1 MVFITVA
8 IFPSLLLAFSDS
20 GRYSHTILLL
30 QALAVVLISTFQ
42 SRYDRILHYK
52 LVWLLITDV
61 FEGNMDPD
69 DSVGAPDGSQ
79 LADNQHGIGQYIE
92 TGNSN
97 FKSPV
102 ASRESSNI
110 DQNQKNELKN
120 SPEPQTTLEPLGN
133 GKREATNVQIGKR
146 SATLFLSSHSLK
158 LSSKPKAGVT
168 AKKPSTEGKIPPP
181 SRTSSNIS
189 QSSSQRKQTIKNS
202 VHPDELSQ
210 LRVKKEFTFTGY
222 DIMADVEPVPVI
234 PEEEQ
239 VSHEIRKAYTESCK
253 QIGVIPVR
261 SLIPQLCSPVVQLR
275 CRSLGPKGADALA
288 IALVNNPTVTS
299 LDLEDNGIGAEGAK
313 SLAEML
319 DVNHNI
325 TDVSLAENLISK
337 DGLSAITD
345 MMKNNF
351 YIQSLDLTGSG
362 FVDSDSYIVADLLE
376 NNKILRE
383 LVLSHNQF
391 GDKGGYLIAQAL
403 ALNDTLRIIDLSWNH
418 IRGEGAKSIAACLQ
432 KNIGLRK
439 MDISWNGFTTA
450 DCMIFGV
457 TLKDNTTLK
466 ELDISN
472 NQLGENAIAYLMK
485 GIQKNDGL
493 EILRIGGNL
502 IIPKMAIVI
511 LKTIEQSET
520 CRVHTLDMGD
530 TEVDEEFY
538 TIADEMQ
545 AKGSFEVAHGPVI
558 KRRDLKANSAGAID
572 GNMDAVYELFKY
584 MSDNNYRVI
593 DLMKW
598 LDKDN
603 SMSISRDEFKKG
615 MITAEVPL
623 TEHQLDI
630 LLDKLDADGDGE
642 VDFKQLERLLENCC

>member
-1 MVFITVA
+1 MEDEM
-8 IFPSLLLAFSDS
+8 DS
-20 GRYSHTILLL
+20 GEG
-30 QALAVVLISTFQ
+30 AVIPGESPVA
-42 SRYDRILHYK
+42 
-52 LVWLLITDV
+52 
-61 FEGNMDPD
+61 D
-69 DSVGAPDGSQ
+69 DKNGS
-79 LADNQHGIGQYIE
+79 GQYIE
-92 TGNSN
+92 TGNSKS
-97 FKSPV
+97 KSPV
-102 ASRESSNI
+102 GSRENSTL
-110 DQNQKNELKN
+110 DKNHNNEIKK
-120 SPEPQTTLEPLGN
+120 SPEPDRETTTKTPEALAN

-158 LSSKPKAGVT
+158 LSSKAKSGVT
-168 AKKPSTEGKIPPP
+168 KAPSREGRKPP
-181 SRTSSNIS
+181 SRAPTNLSQTSSKNK
-189 QSSSQRKQTIKNS
+189 QRKSIEP
-202 VHPDELSQ
+202 PDELSQ
-210 LRVKKEFTFTGY
+210 LKIIKKEFTFTGY

-234 PEEEQ
+234 PEDEKLA
-239 VSHEIRKAYTESCK
+239 HEIQKSYTDSCK
-253 QIGVIPVR
+253 QVGVIPVR

-288 IALVNNPTVTS
+288 ITLVNNPTVTS
-299 LDLEDNGIGAEGAK
+299 LDLEDNGIGPEGAK

-325 TDVSLAENLISK
+325 TDVSLAENLILK
-337 DGLSAITD
+337 EGLSAIAE

-362 FVDSDSYIVADLLE
+362 FVDSDAYIVADLLE

-391 GDKGGYLIAQAL
+391 GDKGGYVIAQAL
-403 ALNDTLRIIDLSWNH
+403 AQNDTLRIIDLSWNH
-418 IRGEGAKSIAACLQ
+418 IRGEGAKSIAACIQ

-439 MDISWNGFTTA
+439 MDLSWNGFTTG
-450 DCMIFGV
+450 DCAIFGV

-466 ELDISN
+466 ELDLSN
-472 NQLGENAIAYLMK
+472 NQLGETALGFLMK
-485 GIQKNDGL
+485 GIQTSDGL

-502 IIPKMAIVI
+502 IVPKMALVI
-511 LKTIEQSET
+511 LKTIEQSQT

-558 KRRDLKANSAGAID
+558 KRRDLKTNSAGAID

-598 LDKDN
+598 LDKDG

-630 LLDKLDADGDGE
+630 LLDKLDVDGDGE
-642 VDFKQLERLLENCC
+642 VDFKELLLGERMFRRKMRQKKERLRSTKEKAAKLRKIVLATINEKP

>member
-1 MVFITVA
+1 
-8 IFPSLLLAFSDS
+8 
-20 GRYSHTILLL
+20 
-30 QALAVVLISTFQ
+30 
-42 SRYDRILHYK
+42 
-52 LVWLLITDV
+52 
-61 FEGNMDPD
+61 MDAD
-69 DSVGAPDGSQ
+69 GDVGAPAQSSV
-79 LADNQHGIGQYIE
+79 ADKQHGTGQYIE
-92 TGNSN
+92 TGK

-110 DQNQKNELKN
+110 DQNQTNGFKK
-120 SPEPQTTLEPLGN
+120 SPEPETKSQEFLTN

-158 LSSKPKAGVT
+158 ASSKPKRTSPEVGT
-168 AKKPSTEGKIPPP
+168 FQPP
-181 SRTSSNIS
+181 SRTPSNITQTS
-189 QSSSQRKQTIKNS
+189 NQRKQTVPS
-202 VHPDELSQ
+202 VVVPDELLK

-239 VSHEIRKAYTESCK
+239 TAHEIRQMYSESCK
-253 QIGVIPVR
+253 QVGVTPVR
-261 SLIPQLCSPVVQLR
+261 SLTQQLCTPVVQLR

-299 LDLEDNGIGAEGAK
+299 LDLEDNGIASEGAK

-319 DVNHNI
+319 EVNHNI
-325 TDVSLAENLISK
+325 TDVSLAENLVSK

-362 FVDSDSYIVADLLE
+362 FVDSDAYTVADLLE

-383 LVLSHNQF
+383 LILSHNQF
-391 GDKGGYLIAQAL
+391 GDKGGYVIAQAL
-403 ALNDTLRIIDLSWNH
+403 AQNDTLRIIDLSWNH

-432 KNIGLRK
+432 KNLGLRK
-439 MDISWNGFTTA
+439 LDVSWNGFTTG
-450 DCMIFGV
+450 DCAIFSV
-457 TLKDNTTLK
+457 TLKENTTLK
-466 ELDISN
+466 ELDLSN
-472 NQLGENAIAYLMK
+472 NQLGETAIAYLMK
-485 GIQKNDGL
+485 GIQKSDGL

-502 IIPKMAIVI
+502 IIPRMALVI
-511 LKTIEQSET
+511 LKAIEQSEA
-520 CRVHTLDMGD
+520 CRLHTLDMGD

-538 TIADEMQ
+538 SMADEMQ

-558 KRRDLKANSAGAID
+558 KRRDAKTNSAEAID
-572 GNMDAVYELFKY
+572 GNMDAVCELFKY

-603 SMSISRDEFKKG
+603 SMSVSRDEFKKG

-623 TEHQLDI
+623 TEHQLDL
-630 LLDKLDADGDGE
+630 LLDQLDEDGDGE
-642 VDFKQLERLLENCC
+642 VDFKEMLLGERMFRRKMRQKKERLRSTKEKSANLRKIVLAAIKEKP

>member
-1 MVFITVA
+1 MA
-8 IFPSLLLAFSDS
+8 
-20 GRYSHTILLL
+20 YSPLGNKMDT
-30 QALAVVLISTFQ
+30 
-42 SRYDRILHYK
+42 
-52 LVWLLITDV
+52 
-61 FEGNMDPD
+61 EGE
-69 DSVGAPDGSQ
+69 VEVPDGSQ
-79 LADNQHGIGQYIE
+79 IADNQHGVGQYIE
-92 TGNSN
+92 TGS

-110 DQNQKNELKN
+110 DQNHISEIQQ
-120 SPEPQTTLEPLGN
+120 SPEPEVDTKTPETLAK

-158 LSSKPKAGVT
+158 ATSKPKQGIT
-168 AKKPSTEGKIPPP
+168 TKTPPP
-181 SRTSSNIS
+181 ASRTSSNLT
-189 QSSSQRKQTIKNS
+189 QTSSQRKQNITNS
-202 VHPDELSQ
+202 IPPNELLQ

-222 DIMADVEPVPVI
+222 DIMSDVEPVPVI

-239 VSHEIRKAYTESCK
+239 TSHAIRQMYTDSCR
-253 QIGVIPVR
+253 QVGVIPVR
-261 SLIPQLCSPVVQLR
+261 SLTQQLCSPVVQLR

-288 IALVNNPTVTS
+288 IALVHNPTVTS
-299 LDLEDNGIGAEGAK
+299 LDLEDNGIGSEGAK
-313 SLAEML
+313 SLAQML
-319 DVNHNI
+319 EVNHNI
-325 TDVSLAENLISK
+325 TDVCLAENLVLK
-337 DGLSAITD
+337 EGLCAITD

-362 FVDSDSYIVADLLE
+362 FVDSDAYTVADLLE

-383 LVLSHNQF
+383 LILSHNQF
-391 GDKGGYLIAQAL
+391 GEKGGYVLAQAL
-403 ALNDTLRIIDLSWNH
+403 AQNDTLRIIDLSWNH
-418 IRGEGAKSIAACLQ
+418 IRGDGSKSIAACLQ

-439 MDISWNGFTTA
+439 LDISWNGFTA
-450 DCMIFGV
+450 GDCAILGV
-457 TLKDNTTLK
+457 TLKENTTLK
-466 ELDISN
+466 ELDLSN
-472 NQLGENAIAYLMK
+472 NHLGDTAIGFLMK
-485 GIQKNDGL
+485 GVQKSDGL

-502 IIPKMAIVI
+502 IIPKMALVI
-511 LKTIEQSET
+511 LKAIEQSES

-530 TEVDEEFY
+530 TEVDEEFFS
-538 TIADEMQ
+538 IADELQ

-558 KRRDLKANSAGAID
+558 KRRDLKATAVDGID

-630 LLDKLDADGDGE
+630 LLDKLDVDGDGE
-642 VDFKQLERLLENCC
+642 VDFKELLLGERMFRRKMRQKKERLRSTKEKAADLRKIVLAAINEKP